1 MRALGPGARL
11 GDGLE
16 VIAHIARSNV
26 IDVYDAWS
34 ELRGCRVAVKA
45 LRPDRLHDVRARA
58 ALLGEGRL
66 LARLAHPHLVR
77 AYEVH
82 DGARPVVVL
91 ETLRGATLAALIAR
105 RRLSS
110 AETAHLGLQVGSAL
124 RHLGGQGLVHL
135 DVKPSNVIAHAG
147 TAKLIDLSIARRP
160 GIVKPGLGTWS
171 NLAPEQ
177 ARGGFAGPAADV
189 WGLGTVLYE
198 ALAGEPPFGDDDEG
212 DYPCV
217 DRRADPVRRH
227 RPRAPR
233 ALAEAIDAA
242 LEPEPLDRP
251 EIEELLDI
259 LDAHA
264 GRPNGPGRW
273 PLGREPEPARRSAAA

>member
-1 MRALGPGARL
+1 MRPLGAGALL

-16 VIAHIARSNV
+16 VIAHLARSNV

-34 ELRGCRVAVKA
+34 EARGCRVAVKA
-45 LRPDRLHDVRARA
+45 LRPDRLRDVRARA

-77 AYEVH
+77 AYDVH
-82 DGARPVVVL
+82 DGHRPVVVL
-91 ETLRGATLAALIAR
+91 ETLRGATLAALVAS

-124 RHLGGQGLVHL
+124 RYLNGQGLVHL
-135 DVKPSNVIAHAG
+135 DLKPSNVIAHAG
-147 TAKLIDLSIARRP
+147 TAKLIDLSITRRP

-171 NLAPEQ
+171 NLSPEQ
-177 ARGGFAGPAADV
+177 ARGEFAGPAADV

-198 ALAGEPPFGDDDEG
+198 ALCGEPPFGEDDEG
-212 DYPCV
+212 EYPCLE
-217 DRRADPVRRH
+217 RRADPVRRH

-242 LEPEPLDRP
+242 LEPDPLDRP
-251 EIEELLDI
+251 EIEELLDV
-259 LDAHA
+259 LDAQA
-264 GRPNGPGRW
+264 GRPHGADRW
-273 PLGREPEPARRSAAA
+273 PLGRVPSAARRRAA